1 MDNPYDIIRA
11 NDAAL
16 VRRLRDA
23 HPSLIDFSTGRV
35 LRLLEAFARP
45 QDRLAPVIHVAGTN
59 GKGSTVA
66 FIRAIAEAA
75 GLKAHVLTS
84 PHLVRF
90 AERIRVAGKLISEEE
105 LSALI
110 DRVEAAN
117 DGQPISFHETN
128 VVIALLAFSETP
140 ADICIVEVGLGGRF
154 DCTNVFDAPAVT
166 VIAPVDY
173 DHVDW
178 LGPKLANIAWE
189 KAGIIKRG
197 RPCIIARQQEEA
209 RAMIESE
216 AARFYAPLVAF
227 GCNAHAY
234 EHNGK
239 LCLEAFGR
247 KLELP
252 RPGLFGPHQFENAAL
267 AVTALIALGD
277 GRIREDAYAAGIA
290 GAIWPARWQRLK
302 SGPLGVRAE
311 AAGATLWLDGAHN
324 PHGGRAL
331 AKAIAQLRAED
342 PRPTTLIVGMFARK
356 DPRGFFAPFAGS
368 DVRVLTV
375 PFSANTAADP
385 HELASAAREAGL
397 NAAPAA
403 DVSAALETALDAEP
417 HQHVVICGGLHFAG
431 DVLAM
436 SPETWPT

>member
-1 MDNPYDIIRA
+1 MDFDLIRA

-35 LRLLEAFARP
+35 LRLLETLGRP
-45 QDRLAPVIHVAGTN
+45 QDKIPPVIHVAGTN
-59 GKGSTVA
+59 GKGSTVT

-90 AERIRVAGKLISEEE
+90 AERIRVAGQLISEEA

-128 VVIALLAFSETP
+128 VVIALLAFAETP
-140 ADICIVEVGLGGRF
+140 ADISIIEVGLGGRF
-154 DCTNVFDAPAVT
+154 DCTNVFDAPSVT
-166 VIAPVDY
+166 VITPVDY

-197 RPCIIARQQEEA
+197 RPCVTARQQEEA
-209 RAMIESE
+209 FDVIETE
-216 AARFYAPLVAF
+216 AAKLHAPLIAF
-227 GCNAHAY
+227 GRNAQAH
-234 EHNGK
+234 EHEGK

-252 RPGLFGPHQFENAAL
+252 RPGLFGEHQYENAAL
-267 AVTALIALGD
+267 AVTALIAHGD
-277 GRIREDAYAAGIA
+277 VRIREDAYAAGIA
-290 GAIWPARWQRLK
+290 NAVWPARWQRLK
-302 SGPLGVRAE
+302 TGPLGRAAE
-311 AAGATLWLDGAHN
+311 ARGATLWLEGAHN

-331 AKAIAQLRAED
+331 AKAVARLVAED
-342 PRPTTLIVGMFARK
+342 PRPVTLIVGMFGRK

-368 DVRVLTV
+368 GVRVRTV
-375 PFSANTAADP
+375 PFSAETHALPEYLAA
-385 HELASAAREAGL
+385 AARESGL
-397 NAAPAA
+397 EASVADNATDALVQTLAAPGPA
-403 DVSAALETALDAEP
+403 P
-417 HQHVVICGGLHFAG
+417 HVIICGGLHFAG
-431 DVLAM
+431 DILGM